1 MVISAEALLVI
12 VLVGLTAGW
21 LAGQVVPPTGSRLD
35 GFGLVGFGL
44 VGDLVIGVSG
54 ALLGGWLLPQL
65 GLALGAGLIA
75 AIIHATIGAIALLL
89 AVALVRGRGGWRR
102 NWLGR

>member
-21 LAGQVVPPTGSRLD
+21 LAGQIVRRAGS
-35 GFGLVGFGL
+35 GLAGFGL
-44 VGDLVIGVSG
+44 VGDLVIGVGG

-65 GLALGAGLIA
+65 GLSLGAGLVA
-75 AIIHATIGAIALLL
+75 AIIHATIGAVALLL
-89 AVALVRGRGGWRR
+89 AVGLVRGRGGWRR
-102 NWLGR
+102 NGLDW